1 MRIPLLICLVT
12 IFFSACNNKAPKSET
27 TSANNFNTKL
37 ENTSLSDTEFVENN
51 SVIFLRPDSIR
62 FNNYLKEGEE
72 IYEVDSDFGFAI
84 SATMDSMKKDF
95 RLKNIYTTVSTK
107 RFIFIRD
114 CKKCP
119 ILVDRDSIDYGILL
133 TKAGKEIQLQENHIY
148 SSEVFLPDI
157 LKYFESN

>member
-1 MRIPLLICLVT
+1 MPG
-12 IFFSACNNKAPKSET
+12 CNNREPQSQTAVAKIK
-27 TSANNFNTKL
+27 NKI
-37 ENTSLSDTEFVENN
+37 ENTSLSDTEFVDNH

-84 SATMDSMKKDF
+84 SATIDSIKKNF
-95 RLKNIYTTVSTK
+95 RLKNIRTTISTK

-119 ILVDRDSIDYGILL
+119 IVVDRDSIHYGILL

-148 SSEVFLPDI
+148 SSEVFLRDI